1 MLNLIQLKNKMA
13 NTNQYIPLVTAA
25 EVISNSFTN
34 ANTDVYLISDNT
46 ILLSELAHLK
56 TAIGKKFYEEI
67 KTQHNDGTLTAANQ
81 TLMDDFLTRVLC
93 WFVRFEVINEIQSNS
108 GSMGIVHNID
118 EFATII
124 DPSELNA
131 YKQDTY
137 RKAEI
142 YLQDMIEYL
151 KDSDNSADYPTYTAN
166 APCNTSTY
174 KNHGIIMYDS
184 IYTRPTRNY
193 TSWRDFC

>member
-1 MLNLIQLKNKMA
+1 MA
-13 NTNQYIPLVTAA
+13 NVNQYIPLVTAG

-34 ANTDVYLISDNT
+34 ANTDTALISDNT

-56 TAIGKKFYEEI
+56 PALGQKFYEEI
-67 KTQHNDGTLTAANQ
+67 KTQHNDGTLTVANQ
-81 TLMDDFLTRVLC
+81 TLMDDFLTRCLC
-93 WFVRFEVINEIQSNS
+93 WFVRFEVINEVQSNS
-108 GSMGIVHNID
+108 SSAGIVHNID

-124 DPSELNA
+124 DPAELNV

-142 YLQDMIEYL
+142 YLKDMIDYMT
-151 KDSDNSADYPTYTAN
+151 DSDQNGLYPTFDAN
-166 APCNTSTY
+166 KPCSDNVY

-184 IYTRPTRNY
+184 IYTRRRGY
-193 TSWRDFC
+193 DSWKNFCPCDDC

>member
-1 MLNLIQLKNKMA
+1 MA
-13 NTNQYIPLVTAA
+13 NVNQYIPLVTAG

-34 ANTDVYLISDNT
+34 ANTDTALISNNT

-56 TAIGKKFYEEI
+56 SALGQKFYEEI
-67 KTQHNDGTLTAANQ
+67 KTQHNDGTLTTANQ
-81 TLMDDFLTRVLC
+81 TLMDDFLTRCLC
-93 WFVRFEVINEIQSNS
+93 WFVRFEVINEVQSNS
-108 GSMGIVHNID
+108 SSAGIVHNID

-124 DPSELNA
+124 DPAELNV

-142 YLQDMIEYL
+142 YLKDMIDYMT
-151 KDSDNSADYPTYTAN
+151 DSDQSGLYPTFDTN
-166 APCNTSTY
+166 KPCSDNVY

-184 IYTRPTRNY
+184 IYTRRRGY
-193 TSWRDFC
+193 DSWKNFCPCDDC

>member
-1 MLNLIQLKNKMA
+1 MA
-13 NTNQYIPLVTAA
+13 NVNQYIPLVTAA

-34 ANTDVYLISDNT
+34 ANTDTALISSST
-46 ILLSELAHLK
+46 LLLAELAHLK
-56 TAIGKKFYEEI
+56 EAIGKKFYEEL
-67 KTQHNDGTLTAANQ
+67 KTQHNNGTLTVANQ
-81 TLMDDFLTRVLC
+81 TLMDDFLTRTLC
-93 WFVRFEVINEIQSNS
+93 WFVRFEVINEVQSNS
-108 GSMGIVHNID
+108 SSAGIVHNID

-142 YLQDMIEYL
+142 YLKDMLDYMN
-151 KDSDNSADYPTYTAN
+151 DDDQSGDYPTYESN
-166 APCNTSTY
+166 KPCSGNTY

-184 IYTRPTRNY
+184 IYSRPTRNY
-193 TSWRDFC
+193 NSWKDNCPCDDC

>member
-1 MLNLIQLKNKMA
+1 MA
-13 NTNQYIPLVTAA
+13 NVNQYIPLVTAG

-34 ANTDVYLISDNT
+34 ANTDTALISDNT

-56 TAIGKKFYEEI
+56 SALGQKFYEEI
-67 KTQHNDGTLTAANQ
+67 KTQHNDGTLTVANQ
-81 TLMDDFLTRVLC
+81 TLMDDFLTRCLC
-93 WFVRFEVINEIQSNS
+93 WFVRFEVINEVQSNS
-108 GSMGIVHNID
+108 SSAGIVHNID

-124 DPSELNA
+124 DPAELNV

-142 YLQDMIEYL
+142 YLKDMIDYIT
-151 KDSDNSADYPTYTAN
+151 DSDQSGLYPTFDTN
-166 APCNTSTY
+166 KPCNDNVY

-184 IYTRPTRNY
+184 IYTRRRGY
-193 TSWRDFC
+193 DSWKNFCPCDDC

>member
-1 MLNLIQLKNKMA
+1 MA
-13 NTNQYIPLVTAA
+13 NTNQYIPLVTAE

-34 ANTDVYLISDNT
+34 ANTDPYLISDNT

-56 TAIGKKFYEEI
+56 TAIGKKFYEEL
-67 KTQHNDGTLTAANQ
+67 KTQHNGGTLTTANQ
-81 TLMDDFLTRVLC
+81 TLMDDFLTRTLC

-108 GSMGIVHNID
+108 GSQGVVHNID

-137 RKAEI
+137 RKSEI
-142 YLQDMIEYL
+142 YLQDMIEFL
-151 KDSDNSADYPTYTAN
+151 NDSDNSADYPTYTAN

-184 IYTRPTRNY
+184 IYNRPRRNY
-193 TSWRDFC
+193 TSWRDYCPEC

>member
-1 MLNLIQLKNKMA
+1 MA
-13 NTNQYIPLVTAA
+13 NVNQYIPLVTAG

-34 ANTDVYLISDNT
+34 ANTDTALISNNT

-56 TAIGKKFYEEI
+56 SALGQKFYEEI
-67 KTQHNDGTLTAANQ
+67 KTQHNNGTLTTANQ
-81 TLMDDFLTRVLC
+81 TLMDDFLTRCLC
-93 WFVRFEVINEIQSNS
+93 WFVRFEVINEVQSNS
-108 GSMGIVHNID
+108 SSAGIVHNID

-124 DPSELNA
+124 DPAELNV

-142 YLQDMIEYL
+142 YLKDMIDYMT
-151 KDSDNSADYPTYTAN
+151 DSDQSGLYPTFDAN
-166 APCNTSTY
+166 KPCSDNVY

-184 IYTRPTRNY
+184 IYTRRRGY
-193 TSWRDFC
+193 DSWKNFCPCDDC

>member
-1 MLNLIQLKNKMA
+1 MA
-13 NTNQYIPLVTAA
+13 NVNQYIPLVTAG

-34 ANTDVYLISDNT
+34 ANTDTALISNNT

-56 TAIGKKFYEEI
+56 SALGQKFYEEI
-67 KTQHNDGTLTAANQ
+67 KTQHNDGTLTTENQ
-81 TLMDDFLTRVLC
+81 TLMDDFLTRCLC
-93 WFVRFEVINEIQSNS
+93 WFVRFEVINEVQSNS
-108 GSMGIVHNID
+108 SSAGIVHNID

-124 DPSELNA
+124 DPAELNV

-142 YLQDMIEYL
+142 YLKDMIDYMTDRDQSGL
-151 KDSDNSADYPTYTAN
+151 YPTFDANKPCSDNV
-166 APCNTSTY
+166 Y

-184 IYTRPTRNY
+184 IYTRRRGY
-193 TSWRDFC
+193 DSWKNFCPCDDC

>member
-1 MLNLIQLKNKMA
+1 MA
-13 NTNQYIPLVTAA
+13 NVNQYIPLVTAG

-34 ANTDVYLISDNT
+34 ANTDTALISDNT

-56 TAIGKKFYEEI
+56 PALGQKFYEEI
-67 KTQHNDGTLTAANQ
+67 KTQHNDGTLTVANQ
-81 TLMDDFLTRVLC
+81 TLMDDFLTRCLC
-93 WFVRFEVINEIQSNS
+93 WFVRFEVINEVQSNS
-108 GSMGIVHNID
+108 SSAGIVHNID

-124 DPSELNA
+124 DPAELNV

-142 YLQDMIEYL
+142 YLKDMIDYMT
-151 KDSDNSADYPTYTAN
+151 DSDQSGLYPTFDAN
-166 APCNTSTY
+166 KPCNDNVY

-184 IYTRPTRNY
+184 IYTRRRGY
-193 TSWRDFC
+193 DSWKNFCPCDDC

>member
-1 MLNLIQLKNKMA
+1 MA
-13 NTNQYIPLVTAA
+13 NVNQYIPLVTAG

-34 ANTDVYLISDNT
+34 ANTDTALISDNT

-56 TAIGKKFYEEI
+56 PALGQKFYEEI
-67 KTQHNDGTLTAANQ
+67 KTQHNDGTLTPANQ
-81 TLMDDFLTRVLC
+81 TLMDDFLTRCLC
-93 WFVRFEVINEIQSNS
+93 WFVRFEVINEVQSNS
-108 GSMGIVHNID
+108 SSAGIVHNID

-124 DPSELNA
+124 DPAELNV

-142 YLQDMIEYL
+142 YLKDMIDYMT
-151 KDSDNSADYPTYTAN
+151 DSDQSGLYPTFDAN
-166 APCNTSTY
+166 KPCNDNVY

-184 IYTRPTRNY
+184 IYTRRRGY
-193 TSWRDFC
+193 DSWKNFCPCDDC

>member
-1 MLNLIQLKNKMA
+1 MA

-34 ANTDVYLISDNT
+34 ANTDTYLISDNT

-56 TAIGKKFYEEI
+56 TAISKEFYTEL
-67 KTQHNDGTLTAANQ
+67 KTQHNDGTLTTANQ

-184 IYTRPTRNY
+184 IYTRPTRGY
-193 TSWRDFC
+193 SSWRDFC

>member
-1 MLNLIQLKNKMA
+1 MA
-13 NTNQYIPLVTAA
+13 NVNQYIPLVTAG

-34 ANTDVYLISDNT
+34 ANTDTALISDNT

-56 TAIGKKFYEEI
+56 PALGQKFYEEI
-67 KTQHNDGTLTAANQ
+67 KTQHNDGTLTTANQ
-81 TLMDDFLTRVLC
+81 TLMDDFLTRCLC
-93 WFVRFEVINEIQSNS
+93 WFVRFEVINEVQSNS
-108 GSMGIVHNID
+108 SSAGIVHNID

-124 DPSELNA
+124 DPAELNV

-142 YLQDMIEYL
+142 YLKDMIDYMT
-151 KDSDNSADYPTYTAN
+151 DSDQNGLYPTFDTN
-166 APCNTSTY
+166 KPCNDNVY

-184 IYTRPTRNY
+184 IYTRRRGY
-193 TSWRDFC
+193 DSWKNFCPCDDC

>member
-1 MLNLIQLKNKMA
+1 MA
-13 NTNQYIPLVTAA
+13 NVNQYIPLVTAG

-34 ANTDVYLISDNT
+34 ANTDTALISNNT

-56 TAIGKKFYEEI
+56 PALGQKFYEEI
-67 KTQHNDGTLTAANQ
+67 KTQHNDGTLTVANQ
-81 TLMDDFLTRVLC
+81 TLMDDFLTRCLC
-93 WFVRFEVINEIQSNS
+93 WFVRFEVINEVQSNS
-108 GSMGIVHNID
+108 SSAGIVHNID

-124 DPSELNA
+124 DPAELNV

-142 YLQDMIEYL
+142 YLKDMIDYMT
-151 KDSDNSADYPTYTAN
+151 DSDQSGLYPTFDAN
-166 APCNTSTY
+166 KPCNDNVY

-184 IYTRPTRNY
+184 IYTRRRGY
-193 TSWRDFC
+193 DSWKNFCPCDDC

>member
-1 MLNLIQLKNKMA
+1 MA
-13 NTNQYIPLVTAA
+13 NVNQYIPLVTAG

-34 ANTDVYLISDNT
+34 ANTDTALISDNT

-56 TAIGKKFYEEI
+56 PALGQKFYEEI
-67 KTQHNDGTLTAANQ
+67 KTQHNDGTLTPANQ
-81 TLMDDFLTRVLC
+81 TLMDDFLTRCLC
-93 WFVRFEVINEIQSNS
+93 WFVRFEVINEVQSNS
-108 GSMGIVHNID
+108 SSAGIVHNID

-124 DPSELNA
+124 DPAELNV

-142 YLQDMIEYL
+142 YLKDMIDYMT
-151 KDSDNSADYPTYTAN
+151 DSDQSGLYPTFDTN
-166 APCNTSTY
+166 KPCNDNVY

-184 IYTRPTRNY
+184 IYTRRRGY
-193 TSWRDFC
+193 DSWKNFCPCDDC

>member
-1 MLNLIQLKNKMA
+1 MA
-13 NTNQYIPLVTAA
+13 NVNQYIPLVTAA

-34 ANTDVYLISDNT
+34 ANTDTALISNNT

-56 TAIGKKFYEEI
+56 SALGQKFYDEI
-67 KTQHNDGTLTAANQ
+67 KTQHNDGTLTVANQ
-81 TLMDDFLTRVLC
+81 TLMDDFLTRCLC
-93 WFVRFEVINEIQSNS
+93 WFVRFEVINEVQSNS
-108 GSMGIVHNID
+108 SSAGIVHNID

-124 DPSELNA
+124 DPAELNV

-142 YLQDMIEYL
+142 YLKDMIDYMT
-151 KDSDNSADYPTYTAN
+151 DSDQNGLYPTFDAN
-166 APCNTSTY
+166 KPCSDNVY

-184 IYTRPTRNY
+184 IYTRRRGY
-193 TSWRDFC
+193 DSWKNFCPCDDC

>member
-1 MLNLIQLKNKMA
+1 MA
-13 NTNQYIPLVTAA
+13 NVNQYIPLVTAG

-34 ANTDVYLISDNT
+34 ANTDTALISDNT

-56 TAIGKKFYEEI
+56 PALGQKFYEEI
-67 KTQHNDGTLTAANQ
+67 KTQHNDGTLTVANQ
-81 TLMDDFLTRVLC
+81 TLMDDFLTRCLC
-93 WFVRFEVINEIQSNS
+93 WFVRFEVINEVQSNS
-108 GSMGIVHNID
+108 SSAGIVHNID

-124 DPSELNA
+124 DPAELNV

-142 YLQDMIEYL
+142 YLKDMIDYMT
-151 KDSDNSADYPTYTAN
+151 DSDQSGLYPTFDTN
-166 APCNTSTY
+166 KPCNDNVY

-184 IYTRPTRNY
+184 IYTRRRGY
-193 TSWRDFC
+193 DSWKNFCPCDDC

>member
-1 MLNLIQLKNKMA
+1 MA
-13 NTNQYIPLVTAA
+13 NVNQYIPLVTAG

-34 ANTDVYLISDNT
+34 ANTDTALISNNT

-56 TAIGKKFYEEI
+56 SALGQKFYEEI
-67 KTQHNDGTLTAANQ
+67 KTQHNNGTLTTANQ
-81 TLMDDFLTRVLC
+81 TLMDDFLTRCLC
-93 WFVRFEVINEIQSNS
+93 WFVRFEVINEVQSNS
-108 GSMGIVHNID
+108 SSAGIVHNID

-124 DPSELNA
+124 DPAELNV

-142 YLQDMIEYL
+142 YLKDMIDYMT
-151 KDSDNSADYPTYTAN
+151 DSDQSGLYPTFDAHK
-166 APCNTSTY
+166 PCNDNVY

-184 IYTRPTRNY
+184 IYTRRRGY
-193 TSWRDFC
+193 DSWKNFCPCDDC